1 MNYLGSNSLEKTYAA
16 EAQLMRDKGID
27 HNPTVEENIDNRIHA
42 LKMEL
47 ARLEQSKIDLQPLL
61 KMRIRAS
68 RSAMDY

>member
-1 MNYLGSNSLEKTYAA
+1 MNYAGNTIEKQYAA
-16 EAQLMRDKGID
+16 EAPRGLD

-61 KMRIRAS
+61 KMRIRDI

>member
-1 MNYLGSNSLEKTYAA
+1 MNYAGNSIEKTYAA
-16 EAQLMRDKGID
+16 EAQLMKGQGID
-27 HNPTVEENIDNRIHA
+27 HNPTVEENIDNRIHT

-61 KMRIRAS
+61 KMRIRDI

>member
-1 MNYLGSNSLEKTYAA
+1 MNYAGNPIEKTYAA
-16 EAQLMRDKGID
+16 EAQLMKGID

-61 KMRIRAS
+61 KMRIRDI

>member
-1 MNYLGSNSLEKTYAA
+1 MNYSNNSIEKTYAA
-16 EAQLMRDKGID
+16 ESELVRDRGIN
-27 HNPTVEENIDNRIHA
+27 HNPTVEENIDNRIHV

-61 KMRIRAS
+61 KMRIRDI

>member
-1 MNYLGSNSLEKTYAA
+1 MNYAGNTIEKQYAA
-16 EAQLMRDKGID
+16 EAQIGMRDKGIE

-61 KMRIRAS
+61 KMRIRDI

>member
-1 MNYLGSNSLEKTYAA
+1 MNYLGSNTLEKNYAA
-16 EAQLMRDKGID
+16 EAQMVGPKAND
-27 HNPTVEENIDNRIHA
+27 HNPTVEENIDNRIHS

-61 KMRIRAS
+61 KMRIRDI